1 MKEKRKLFYIS
12 TIGLYLFAVFGQWV
26 CGLAYDNQR
35 CLQQREMRLRMLA
48 VIAVCVLCV
57 RLLRGDG
64 RSKRVWRTILG
75 AALSVCMLAA
85 MVYPLLQACN
95 TRDSFAVHPRLIE
108 REGGAHW
115 TGELDWL
122 EEEKKLWKLS
132 HWAGRGEV
140 WYQLDD
146 AVLENAPADADW
158 ESEPYR
164 SALEE
169 SCRGRYMLY
178 DHGEKLLLN
187 LTNYLLGRWIWLAY
201 LLLALLWTG
210 SGMTLFAEKKSR
222 GETLLLSLAFLL
234 PALRIWLPTLDCCG
248 LVYSCVGPL
257 FSCAQ
262 GDAPTQLCAVAP
274 AFGFLIGLTLS
285 EKEKELLTRMTVW
298 LKKTI

>member
-64 RSKRVWRTILG
+64 RSKRVWRPILG

-115 TGELDWL
+115 TGALDWL

-146 AVLENAPADADW
+146 AHQDLFVSVSDDTIPCGGTAQLSVVGIGDVHYTSDNEEVVKANMHGKLYAMAPGTAAITITADGDQNH
-158 ESEPYR
+158 Y
-164 SALEE
+164 
-169 SCRGRYMLY
+169 G
-178 DHGEKLLLN
+178 
-187 LTNYLLGRWIWLAY
+187 
-201 LLLALLWTG
+201 
-210 SGMTLFAEKKSR
+210 AEKTIS
-222 GETLLLSLAFLL
+222 
-234 PALRIWLPTLDCCG
+234 
-248 LVYSCVGPL
+248 V
-257 FSCAQ
+257 
-262 GDAPTQLCAVAP
+262 AV
-274 AFGFLIGLTLS
+274 
-285 EKEKELLTRMTVW
+285 KEK
-298 LKKTI
+298 

>member
-64 RSKRVWRTILG
+64 RSKRVWRPILG

-115 TGELDWL
+115 TGALDWRTGL
-122 EEEKKLWKLS
+122 
-132 HWAGRGEV
+132 AGRGEK
-140 WYQLDD
+140 
-146 AVLENAPADADW
+146 
-158 ESEPYR
+158 
-164 SALEE
+164 ALEAVP
-169 SCRGRYMLY
+169 
-178 DHGEKLLLN
+178 
-187 LTNYLLGRWIWLAY
+187 LGRPWRGLVSVGRR
-201 LLLALLWTG
+201 T
-210 SGMTLFAEKKSR
+210 SR
-222 GETLLLSLAFLL
+222 S
-234 PALRIWLPTLDCCG
+234 LRI
-248 LVYSCVGPL
+248 S
-257 FSCAQ
+257 
-262 GDAPTQLCAVAP
+262 
-274 AFGFLIGLTLS
+274 I
-285 EKEKELLTRMTVW
+285 
-298 LKKTI
+298 